1 MADLNQALKLLG
13 NAATEIAVCS
23 VSFIV
28 LTSSCGTGEK
38 EDRIQKKTLPPV
50 ATSVL
55 CVPSMGAVLM
65 GFKSPV

>member
-28 LTSSCGTGEK
+28 LTYSG
-38 EDRIQKKTLPPV
+38 
-50 ATSVL
+50 
-55 CVPSMGAVLM
+55 GAGGDKLR
-65 GFKSPV
+65 FK